1 MLLERNVI
9 EFEWDKG
16 NEEKNFQ
23 KHLVSS
29 NEAEEAFFDKDKQE
43 YPDPT
48 HSESEIR
55 KIMVGS
61 TKLGRLLFVV
71 YTKRKGKIRIIS
83 ARDLNKRKER
93 SLYEEAT

>member
-1 MLLERNVI
+1 MLLERKVI

-16 NEEKNFQ
+16 NKEKNFQ

-29 NEAEEAFFDKDKQE
+29 NKAEEVFFDRDKQE

-48 HSESEIR
+48 HSESETR
-55 KIMVGS
+55 KIVVGS

-71 YTKRKGKIRIIS
+71 YTKRRGKIRIIS